1 MTTAIILGAAVWPG
15 GTPSPTLRRRVL
27 HGVALFKAGQ
37 VSQLICSGGLG
48 LHPPSEAE
56 VMRQICL
63 SEGLP
68 EEAILLEDRSR
79 TTLENLTNAKDLLAA
94 PGTTKIVI
102 VTDSYHKWRALM
114 VARHLGLLARASCPR
129 QRGTAWHRVLKAWLR
144 ELPALAYYCWRLRR
158 LHKKQSG
165 KGS

>member
-15 GTPSPTLRRRVL
+15 GKPSPTLRRRVL
-27 HGVALFKAGQ
+27 HGVALFKSGQ

-48 LHPPSEAE
+48 QHPPSEAE

-63 SEGLP
+63 SEGVP

-79 TTLENLTNAKDLLAA
+79 TTLENLTLAMDLLAA
-94 PGTTKIVI
+94 PDTSRVLV

-114 VARHLGLLARASCPR
+114 VARHLGLAARISCPR
-129 QRGTAWHRVLKAWLR
+129 QSGTSWHRVLKSWLR
-144 ELPALAYYCWRLRR
+144 EIPALAYYAWRLKRPP
-158 LHKKQSG
+158 KTP
-165 KGS
+165 